1 MSSTRPRSRT
11 SRYWAPALSVGGIAI
26 ASRPTGTRSGHA
38 RTGSGMPASRSAP
51 SGGPFSGS
59 ASASGTTRS
68 ASRVT
73 LSGVY
78 LRKGSVGVTPSFPAC
93 TPAPSRPRPPRV
105 SIRSS
110 SSPGATSR
118 KSGCLCSSAAFA
130 AARRDV
136 PDLRLEVFGDGP
148 DRAAAE
154 AEAERLDVRGA
165 VSFRGRRPQNEVE
178 HAFAHAACVATASE
192 REGYGLVVVEAAA
205 RGTPSV
211 VVAGPENA
219 AVELVADGVNGAVAE
234 GSTPSPS
241 GPRSSRR
248 CAEVRLCAPRRSHGS
263 TRMRTACASSARSSS

>member
-1 MSSTRPRSRT
+1 MYAGPV
-11 SRYWAPALSVGGIAI
+11 APAA
-26 ASRPTGTRSGHA
+26 
-38 RTGSGMPASRSAP
+38 
-51 SGGPFSGS
+51 
-59 ASASGTTRS
+59 
-68 ASRVT
+68 
-73 LSGVY
+73 
-78 LRKGSVGVTPSFPAC
+78 
-93 TPAPSRPRPPRV
+93 
-105 SIRSS
+105 
-110 SSPGATSR
+110 ATSVYPLVVFAGR
-118 KSGCLCSSAAFA
+118 HVKEKRLPLLVRGFA

-154 AEAERLDVRGA
+154 AEAARLDVHGA

-234 GSTPSPS
+234 GSTPESVGAAIVKAVRG
-241 GPRSSRR
+241 GPALRASTIAWFHENADGLRIERSI
-248 CAEVRLCAPRRSHGS
+248 ELV
-263 TRMRTACASSARSSS
+263 TRAYAGGNR